1 MMTNTN
7 KPIGF
12 WIATA
17 LVVGNMIGSGIFLLP
32 ASLGAYG
39 GISLFGWLFSA
50 GGALLIAFTF
60 ARLSRILPKA
70 GGPYA
75 FTKHGFGDFPGFLI
89 AWGYW
94 MSIWTGNAA
103 ISIAMVGYLAFFWP
117 AVAQT
122 PFLAAAT
129 ALLAI
134 WILSLV
140 NISGIRNVG
149 KLQLI
154 TTILKLAPLIII
166 ALLGVFFIDLDNFT
180 PWNLSQESNFSA
192 ITSTA
197 ALTLWAFL
205 GLESATIPAN
215 HIVNAEKTIP
225 RATIAGTLIA
235 AGVYILGTI
244 AVMGVLPAGN
254 LSASTAP
261 FADAARFIFGDWAG
275 YFVAAGAVIACF
287 GALNGWILMQGQIP
301 LAAADDHL
309 FPKRFGKCTRKGIPV
324 FGIVISSI
332 LATILMVMNYTRGLV
347 GMFTFAILLATL
359 FTLLPYLFSSMTAVL
374 MSFEKKENIK
384 FVHSS
389 AIVAGLAFI
398 YSIWAVAGAGQETV
412 YWGFLFLLSSLP
424 VYVLMKRQNANTD
437 SETER

>member
-1 MMTNTN
+1 MTNTT

-32 ASLGAYG
+32 ASLSAYG
-39 GISLFGWLFSA
+39 GISVIGWLFSA
-50 GGALLIAFTF
+50 GGALLIALTF
-60 ARLSRILPKA
+60 AWLSRVLPKA

-94 MSIWTGNAA
+94 MSIWSGNAA
-103 ISIAMVGYLAFFWP
+103 IAIAMVGYLAFFWP

-122 PFLAAAT
+122 PFIAAAA

-134 WILSLV
+134 WLLSLV
-140 NISGIRNVG
+140 NISGIRNAG

-154 TTILKLAPLIII
+154 TTVLKVAPLLII
-166 ALLGVFFIDLDNFT
+166 AFFGIFFIDLNNFV
-180 PWNLSQESNFSA
+180 PLNLSQESNFSA

-215 HIVNAEKTIP
+215 HIENPEKTIP
-225 RATIAGTLIA
+225 RATIVGTLIA
-235 AGVYILGTI
+235 AGIYILGTI
-244 AVMGVLPAGN
+244 AVMGILPAEN
-254 LSASTAP
+254 LSGSTAP
-261 FADAARFIFGDWAG
+261 FADAARLFFGELAG

-287 GALNGWILMQGQIP
+287 GALNGWILLQGQIP
-301 LAAADDHL
+301 LAAANDHL
-309 FPKRFGKCTRKGIPV
+309 FPKRFGKLASNGMPV
-324 FGIVISSI
+324 FGIVISSL
-332 LATILMVMNYTRGLV
+332 LATVLMLANYTKGLV
-347 GMFTFAILLATL
+347 GLFTFAILLATL

-374 MSFEKKENIK
+374 MAFDKKEKIQ
-384 FVHSS
+384 FAHPS

-424 VYVLMKRQNANTD
+424 VYVLMKRQNANKD
-437 SETER
+437 